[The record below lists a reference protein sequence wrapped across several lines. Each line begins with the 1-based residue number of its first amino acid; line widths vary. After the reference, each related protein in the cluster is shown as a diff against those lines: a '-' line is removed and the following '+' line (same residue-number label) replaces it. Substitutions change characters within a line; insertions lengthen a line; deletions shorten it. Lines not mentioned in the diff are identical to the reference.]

1 MGTMQ
6 ARTTG
11 VQNAF
16 GMGVLLL
23 GRDPRLRQPV
33 TAPGRQASMGTMQA
47 RATGAQSAFGMPA
60 LEGVVKTRISHSWK
74 ALINRTSYCAC
85 ARNRNVFFRR
95 PA

>member
-6 ARTTG
+6 ARTTR

-16 GMGVLLL
+16 GMLL

-47 RATGAQSAFGMPA
+47 RATGAQNAFGMPD
-60 LEGVVKTRISHSWK
+60 LEGKDQSLVEGANQPHFIQCVREK
-74 ALINRTSYCAC
+74 
-85 ARNRNVFFRR
+85 
-95 PA
+95 